1 MISNSWFTSLIR
13 SEYIKYVDKLNIIIS
28 STYTLFN
35 RNYKNN
41 NGANQPITMRN
52 NRKRNKY
59 FLKKNKRYF
68 LWTTDKKLKVSHS

>member
-68 LWTTDKKLKVSHS
+68 MDYR